1 MFLPVD
7 NPESARW
14 YEMKYCGVGGG
25 IEVEAVLEQQDPV
38 LELRLGNREGDV
50 LFDLVLDRK
59 VTKITTSLSEE
70 TVESGD
76 LSLGG
81 LEKVRVVVE
90 LQSEGV
96 FVDLVGVGSVLL
108 SYPPAS
114 WIENRNTAWDS
125 VDTLSRIYIGGQNVN
140 FTTLSQYFLE

>member
-1 MFLPVD
+1 MFSFVLSWLFLAQLAMTLRVD

-14 YEMKYCGVGGG
+14 YEMDQFGVGGVV
-25 IEVEAVLEQQDPV
+25 EVEAILEQQDPV

-50 LFDLVLDRK
+50 LFNLVSDRK

-70 TVESGD
+70 TVDSGD

-81 LEKVRVVVE
+81 LEKVRVVVAP
-90 LQSEGV
+90 QSEGV

-108 SYPPAS
+108 FYPPAS
-114 WIENRNTAWDS
+114 WIENRNTA
-125 VDTLSRIYIGGQNVN
+125 
-140 FTTLSQYFLE
+140 

>member
-1 MFLPVD
+1 MTLRVD

-14 YEMKYCGVGGG
+14 YEMDQFGVGGVV
-25 IEVEAVLEQQDPV
+25 EVEAVLEQQDPV

-50 LFDLVLDRK
+50 LFNLVSDRK

-70 TVESGD
+70 TVDSGD

-81 LEKVRVVVE
+81 LEKVRVVVAP
-90 LQSEGV
+90 QSEGV

-108 SYPPAS
+108 FYPPAS
-114 WIENRNTAWDS
+114 WIENRNTA
-125 VDTLSRIYIGGQNVN
+125 
-140 FTTLSQYFLE
+140 